1 MELRGFLLDA
11 DYITENGRA
20 VIRLWCKDEYGK
32 RIIIFDKNF
41 EPYFYAFKEVAL
53 EDEEKLRR
61 ELLSVR
67 VRSKKEEIKVKD
79 VTVEERKLLGKI
91 RRVFKVFAEHPQ
103 HVPALRREIENRG
116 FTVLEADVLFAVRYL
131 IDKGLKPFSGVRAE
145 GEAASVDYADA
156 AIVAT
161 DVEYLEM
168 KELPP
173 LDILAFDCEM
183 ANPYGMPSP
192 SRDPIIVISVAYLT
206 ANGDR
211 GTKFFVK
218 SDDEDDKRIIQE
230 FLDFIRDFSP
240 DIIVGYNSDA
250 FDWQYIKERAKLH
263 KIGLNVGVDGSS
275 LRIEKTPTPE
285 VNIAGRLNVDL
296 YRVVQR
302 DLGEVKVKT
311 LENVAEFL
319 GVMQREERVELSA
332 KGIYE
337 AWLRDKE
344 KLLEYARADVE
355 STLGI
360 AERLLPLQYE
370 FSKMT
375 RCPLDIAAR
384 MGRGRQV
391 EAYLSAEAHKIG
403 ELVPPKS
410 GVAETYEG
418 GFVLS
423 PVEGLHENV
432 VCLDFSAMY
441 PTIMISFNISPDTYV
456 GNVKEGLSVPEEEV
470 NIAPEVGHAFRK
482 QPDGFF
488 KKILVELVQRR
499 AKLKE
504 EMKKLDK
511 DSDAYRLLD
520 IQQQCIKI
528 LTNSFYGYTGW
539 GAARWYKRECA
550 EATTAWGRHFIREA
564 IKMAEEMGFK
574 VIYGDTDS
582 IFVKLPDGGDVL
594 KRAEELAA
602 KISEKLPLELEVED
616 FFKTI
621 FFTEKKKRY
630 AALTADG
637 EIVVRGLEVR
647 RGDWCEL
654 AREVQAAVINA
665 ILRDKSPE
673 KAVEYVR
680 NVIKKLKRGEIPVGK
695 LIIYKTLTK
704 KASGYDAKQPHVLAA
719 EKAKA
724 KNIVYEVGS
733 KVPYIIL
740 KGAEKMSE
748 RAFPADLID
757 EARGNEILSDGMT
770 HHIDCDYYVKHQV
783 IPAAHRILKYFGYDE
798 KVFEESGQMT
808 LDRWFS

>member
-1 MELRGFLLDA
+1 MELEGFLLDA
-11 DYITENGRA
+11 DYVTEDGRA
-20 VIRLWCKDEYGK
+20 VIRLWCKDEQGK
-32 RIIIFDKNF
+32 HFVIFDRNF
-41 EPYFYAFKEVAL
+41 EPYFYALKEDVM
-53 EDEEKLRR
+53 EGEEELKR
-61 ELLSVR
+61 ELLRVR
-67 VRSKKEEIKVKD
+67 VQSKKAEIRVKD
-79 VTVEERKLLGKI
+79 VTVEEKKLLGKT
-91 RRVFKVFAEHPQ
+91 RRVFKIFAEHPR
-103 HVPALRREIENRG
+103 HVPALRKEVERKG
-116 FTVLEADVLFAVRYL
+116 FTALEADVLFAIRYL
-131 IDKGLKPFSGVRAE
+131 IDKGLKPFGGVKAKGVSMR
-145 GEAASVDYADA
+145 VDCADA
-156 AIVAT
+156 AIVAAE
-161 DVEYLEM
+161 VEYIE
-168 KELPP
+168 KGKPP
-173 LDILAFDCEM
+173 QLDILAFDCEM

-192 SRDPIIVISVAYLT
+192 SRDPIIIISTAYLT
-206 ANGDR
+206 ANGER
-211 GTKFFVK
+211 GCKLFIK
-218 SDDEDDKRIIQE
+218 GDDEDDERIIQE
-230 FLDFIRDFSP
+230 FLDFIREFSP
-240 DIIVGYNSDA
+240 DVIVGYNSDA

-263 KIGLNVGVDGSS
+263 GIELSVGADRSTP
-275 LRIEKTPTPE
+275 RIEKTPTPE

-337 AWLRDKE
+337 AWLQDKK

-375 RCPLDIAAR
+375 RCPLDIVAR

-391 EAYLSAEAHKIG
+391 EAYLSAEAFKIG

-410 GVAETYEG
+410 GAAETYEG

-423 PVEGLHENV
+423 PEEGLHENV

-456 GNVKEGLSVPEEEV
+456 GNAKEGLSVPEEAV

-511 DSDAYRLLD
+511 GSDAYRLLD

-550 EATTAWGRHFIREA
+550 EATTAWGRHFIKEA

-582 IFVKLPDGGDVL
+582 IFVKLSDGSDVL
-594 KRAEELAA
+594 KQAEELAA

-654 AREVQAAVINA
+654 AKEVQAEVINA

-673 KAVEYVR
+673 KAVKYVR
-680 NVIKKLKRGEIPVGK
+680 GVINMLKSGEVPLEK
-695 LIIYKTLTK
+695 LIIRKTLTK
-704 KASGYDAKQPHVLAA
+704 KASGYDAKQAHVLAA
-719 EKAKA
+719 EKARA
-724 KNIVYEVGS
+724 RNIVYEVGS

-757 EARGNEILSDGMT
+757 EARGNEILSEGKT
-770 HHIDCDYYVKHQV
+770 HHVDYNYYVKHQV
-783 IPAAHRILKYFGYDE
+783 IPAAHRILRYFGYDT
-798 KVFEESGQMT
+798 KVFEESEQMT
-808 LDRWFS
+808 LDKWFS